1 MKKKRGLFVIL
12 AGVVLLCVLIVCYFA
27 LLKAN
32 SSEEETTE
40 EETTQEEVAAIASD
54 DISTL
59 TFEAGDQTVTFQKAE
74 DSWTLEGQEDFP
86 VDASKVDSV
95 VSCLASVKADR
106 TLTDVEDPGEYGLD
120 VPTNVIEVVK
130 TDGSS
135 EKITVGDKNSSTG
148 NTYICLND
156 DASTVYTTSTDFG
169 STFSGGLYNYA
180 ESESYPTITSSTI
193 SKIVVK
199 KTTIRIRLR
208 ITESLLQAGMSR
220 KRITR
225 NRKRIPRRWEPCKVP
240 LPALVL
246 PDITTTTVRTGQHMA
261 LRSRK

>member
-86 VDASKVDSV
+86 VDASKVDSI
-95 VSCLASVKADR
+95 L
-106 TLTDVEDPGEYGLD
+106 
-120 VPTNVIEVVK
+120 
-130 TDGSS
+130 
-135 EKITVGDKNSSTG
+135 
-148 NTYICLND
+148 
-156 DASTVYTTSTDFG
+156 
-169 STFSGGLYNYA
+169 SGIRQSG
-180 ESESYPTITSSTI
+180 SYPDRCGGSG
-193 SKIVVK
+193 
-199 KTTIRIRLR
+199 RIRSGR
-208 ITESLLQAGMSR
+208 SDQCDRGGKNRR
-220 KRITR
+220 KQ
-225 NRKRIPRRWEPCKVP
+225 RKDYSW
-240 LPALVL
+240 
-246 PDITTTTVRTGQHMA
+246 
-261 LRSRK
+261 

>member
-135 EKITVGDKNSSTG
+135 EKITAVS
-148 NTYICLND
+148 
-156 DASTVYTTSTDFG
+156 YTHLT
-169 STFSGGLYNYA
+169 L
-180 ESESYPTITSSTI
+180 PTT
-193 SKIVVK
+193 
-199 KTTIRIRLR
+199 
-208 ITESLLQAGMSR
+208 
-220 KRITR
+220 
-225 NRKRIPRRWEPCKVP
+225 
-240 LPALVL
+240 
-246 PDITTTTVRTGQHMA
+246 
-261 LRSRK
+261 